1 MPGTVGKN
9 NKCSPLKIT
18 DNLIFLY
25 IAKGK
30 KVKKI
35 KISKNIKKLKKL
47 IKVHPLIST

>member
-1 MPGTVGKN
+1 MPGTVGKK

-30 KVKKI
+30 KSEKNKNKK
-35 KISKNIKKLKKL
+35 
-47 IKVHPLIST
+47 T